1 MNTQNKIIKIFS
13 DRAPEHQ
20 LNLMNSL
27 AASQGLRALL
37 AHLQLGTPQPGLE
50 ETLAPLTALWQKSRE
65 DRSVPWLNI
74 PHLLI
79 ELVFRAAPSFF
90 YRLGMI
96 IKRLIRTFAQI

>member
-13 DRAPEHQ
+13 DRASEHQ
-20 LNLMNSL
+20 LSLMNSL

-50 ETLAPLTALWQKSRE
+50 ETLAPLTALWQESRE

-74 PHLLI
+74 PHLLT
-79 ELVFRAAPSFF
+79 ELVFWSSTLF
-90 YRLGMI
+90 L
-96 IKRLIRTFAQI
+96 LQIGNDH